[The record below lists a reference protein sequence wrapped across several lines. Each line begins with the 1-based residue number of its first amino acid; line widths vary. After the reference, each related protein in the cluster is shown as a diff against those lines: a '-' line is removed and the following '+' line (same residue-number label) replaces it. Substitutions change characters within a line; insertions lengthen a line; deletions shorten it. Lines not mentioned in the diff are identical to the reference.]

1 MLQIYQHWDP
11 LQACVV
17 GSCWPPEF
25 FSYVQDSKLR
35 NLLEKIVTETQE
47 DLDALAQFI
56 ESRGVQVFRPDV
68 GQWHKIKESI
78 ESCQVKEYP
87 RPPVCPRDAHVMIG
101 DLFYINRTQDSMVY
115 ADHYD
120 EWPGWPQFY
129 QDVRQSGWP
138 DCSRERDFKNLPEH
152 IQSVLVEHCQYLHW
166 RNESW
171 YAMEPR
177 STNPGGVYDHIYQ
190 WIIEQGNQ
198 IVDVSDHWQLIN
210 GSMVTRLG
218 RDLYFSTESYD
229 QITDELQ
236 SVSRRIAGTEFRPN
250 IIDCGGHSDGTFCPV
265 APGLI
270 VSYHDRTTYE
280 QSFPGW
286 EIVYGSDQ
294 SYLVESE
301 GWRRI
306 RQWGFGRWYLR
317 GQERTSALTDFV
329 DTYLRSWTGNAL
341 ETRFFVNILM
351 IDPKTAV
358 VAQYDENIVR
368 AMERYGI
375 TCHVIP
381 SRHQF
386 FWDAGTHCHTLD
398 LARLGAM
405 QDYFPDRDCASDS
418 NYE

>member
-11 LQACVV
+11 LRACVV

-25 FSYVQDSKLR
+25 FSYVQDTKLR
-35 NLLEKIVTETQE
+35 SLLEKIVIETQE
-47 DLDALAQFI
+47 DLDTLANFI
-56 ESRGVQVFRPDV
+56 ESRGTKVFRPDV
-68 GQWHKIKESI
+68 SRWHQIKLAI
-78 ESCQVKEYP
+78 EDRPVKEYP

-101 DLFYINRTQDSMVY
+101 NEFYINSTQDVMMY
-115 ADHYD
+115 ADNYV
-120 EWPGWPQFY
+120 EWPGWQQFY
-129 QDVRQSGWP
+129 QDVRQPDWP
-138 DCSRERDFKNLPEH
+138 ECPRETDFWQLPPA
-152 IQSVLVEHCQYLHW
+152 IQKTLIDDCQYLHW

-177 STNPGGVYDHIYQ
+177 TTNPGGVYNHIYE
-190 WIIEQGNQ
+190 WVIEQGNQ
-198 IVDVSDHWQLIN
+198 LIDIRDHWRMVN

-229 QITDELQ
+229 EITPELK
-236 SVSRRIAGTEFRPN
+236 SVSRRIAGNQFRSN

-280 QSFPGW
+280 DSFPGW
-286 EIVYGSDQ
+286 EVVYGSDQ

-301 GWRRI
+301 GWRKI

-317 GQERTSALTDFV
+317 GQERTAALTDFV
-329 DTYLRSWTGNAL
+329 DSYLRSWTGNAL

-358 VAQYDENIVR
+358 VSQYDENVVR

-398 LARLGAM
+398 LDRAGTVK
-405 QDYFPDRDCASDS
+405 DYFPDRGYASS
-418 NYE
+418 SSYE

>member
-25 FSYVQDSKLR
+25 FSYVQDTKLR
-35 NLLEKIVTETQE
+35 NLLEKIVVETQE

-56 ESRGVQVFRPDV
+56 ESRGVRVFRPNVSD
-68 GQWHKIKESI
+68 WHKIAESI
-78 ESCQVKEYP
+78 ESKTVKEYP

-115 ADHYD
+115 ADHYE
-120 EWPGWPQFY
+120 EWPGWSQFY
-129 QDVRQSGWP
+129 QDVRQPGWP
-138 DCSRERDFKNLPEH
+138 DCSRESSFKELPKH
-152 IQSVLVEHCQYLHW
+152 IQEILINQCQYLHW
-166 RNESW
+166 RNETW
-171 YAMEPR
+171 YTMEPR
-177 STNPGGVYDHIYQ
+177 STNPGGVYNHIYE
-190 WIIEQGNQ
+190 WVIEQGNQ
-198 IVDVSDHWQLIN
+198 IVDISDHWRLVN

-229 QITDELQ
+229 EITPELTAISQ
-236 SVSRRIAGTEFRPN
+236 QIAGTQYRSN

-270 VSYHDRTTYE
+270 VSYHDRTNYE
-280 QSFPGW
+280 KSFPGW
-286 EIVYGSDQ
+286 EIVYGSDN

-301 GWRRI
+301 GWRKI

-317 GQERTSALTDFV
+317 GQERTAALTDFV
-329 DTYLRSWTGNAL
+329 DSYLRSWTGNAL

-358 VAQYDENIVR
+358 VAQHDDNVIR

-398 LARLGAM
+398 LGRKGTM
-405 QDYFPDRDCASDS
+405 QDYFPDRDYASDA

>member
-1 MLQIYQHWDP
+1 MLEIYQHWDP
-11 LQACVV
+11 LRACVV

-25 FSYVQDSKLR
+25 FSYVQDTKLR

-56 ESRGVQVFRPDV
+56 ESRGARVFRPDTS
-68 GQWHKIKESI
+68 QWHKITESI
-78 ESCQVKEYP
+78 ESNTIKEYP

-115 ADHYD
+115 ADHYE

-129 QDVRQSGWP
+129 QDVRQPDWP
-138 DCSRERDFKNLPEH
+138 NCSREQEFKFLPID
-152 IQSVLVEHCQYLHW
+152 IQNFIIENCEYYRW

-177 STNPGGVYDHIYQ
+177 STNPGGVYNHIYE
-190 WIIEQGNQ
+190 WVIEQGNQ
-198 IVDVSDHWQLIN
+198 IIDISDHWRLVN

-229 QITDELQ
+229 AITPEL
-236 SVSRRIAGTEFRPN
+236 VGISRQIAGSKFRSN

-286 EIVYGSDQ
+286 EIVYGSDN

-301 GWRRI
+301 GWRKI

-317 GQERTSALTDFV
+317 GQERTTALTDFV

-351 IDPKTAV
+351 IDSKTAV
-358 VAQYDENIVR
+358 VSQHDENVMR
-368 AMERYGI
+368 VMERYGI

-386 FWDAGTHCHTLD
+386 FWDSGTHCHTLD
-398 LARLGAM
+398 LDRTGTIK
-405 QDYFPDRDCASDS
+405 DYFPARDYASGS
-418 NYE
+418 NCE